1 MPLSTRRSFTRRMPR
16 LVGQHR
22 LDGSPF
28 VIAEFVAHGQKFR
41 FYELES
47 RLGQRHQAAIAGSK
61 AANAVSLLP
70 LSVALRTWPDLPL
83 GRPGRE

>member
-28 VIAEFVAHGQKFR
+28 VIAEFVAHGQK
-41 FYELES
+41 LNHGS
-47 RLGQRHQAAIAGSK
+47 GSAIK
-61 AANAVSLLP
+61 P
-70 LSVALRTWPDLPL
+70 Q
-83 GRPGRE
+83 